1 MAKADAAALVE
12 LHGIWAPVFLG
23 VACRMLGDRRE
34 AEDVVQDTF
43 IRIWRNSAQYDPHQ
57 APPFVWAFVV
67 LRSYCVDRLRS
78 RHRAKRNHSR
88 DVATHLQTLPEK
100 SENPR
105 VMALDDF
112 RRVRAALDQLP
123 PDERS
128 TLELAVFLDY
138 THSEIAEPLGSPLST
153 TKNRL
158 RQALKKIRNHL
169 SRYEL

>member
-1 MAKADAAALVE
+1 
-12 LHGIWAPVFLG
+12 
-23 VACRMLGDRRE
+23 
-34 AEDVVQDTF
+34 
-43 IRIWRNSAQYDPHQ
+43 
-57 APPFVWAFVV
+57 
-67 LRSYCVDRLRS
+67 
-78 RHRAKRNHSR
+78 
-88 DVATHLQTLPEK
+88 
-100 SENPR
+100 
-105 VMALDDF
+105 LDDF